1 MTQTAGVYAETE
13 ELAGLKEFLKKSPT
27 AFHAADTIRRELEAA
42 GFQELKESRRWQL
55 EKGGAYYVVRNGSS
69 VIAFRIGED
78 YRETGFLVT
87 ASHSDSPAFKIKEE
101 AEITVRDHYMQLNT
115 EGYGGMICSS
125 WMDRPLSIAGRVLV
139 RKKGEMQNSGQ
150 TEEMQSVQGGGEIYE
165 ARLID
170 FARDLVLIPNLAIH
184 MNRKV
189 NEGMALNLQTDLLPL
204 LGGAPVKSGRFREM
218 AAAEAGVSPEDL
230 LGMDL
235 YLYNRMEPSV
245 WGADREFFSAG
256 RLDDLEC
263 AYGTLQGLLRSRA
276 GSGIRL
282 YCCFDNEEV
291 GSGTKQG
298 ARSTFLQDVL
308 RRIVFGLGMDEED
321 YRCMC
326 ARSFMLSCDN
336 AHAVHPNHPEKT
348 DVKNCAYMNEGI
360 VIKSH
365 AGQKYTSD
373 GVSVSVFRGI
383 CEKAGVPVQYFS
395 NRSDEAGGSTLGNLA
410 MSRVSMNCVDIGLAQ
425 LAMHSAYET
434 AGVKD
439 IAYLIKACRQFYDS
453 RIVSDGNRVYVRS

>member
-1 MTQTAGVYAETE
+1 MTQTAEVYAETE

-235 YLYNRMEPSV
+235 YLYNRM
-245 WGADREFFSAG
+245 
-256 RLDDLEC
+256 
-263 AYGTLQGLLRSRA
+263 
-276 GSGIRL
+276 
-282 YCCFDNEEV
+282 
-291 GSGTKQG
+291 
-298 ARSTFLQDVL
+298 
-308 RRIVFGLGMDEED
+308 
-321 YRCMC
+321 
-326 ARSFMLSCDN
+326 
-336 AHAVHPNHPEKT
+336 
-348 DVKNCAYMNEGI
+348 
-360 VIKSH
+360 
-365 AGQKYTSD
+365 
-373 GVSVSVFRGI
+373 
-383 CEKAGVPVQYFS
+383 
-395 NRSDEAGGSTLGNLA
+395 
-410 MSRVSMNCVDIGLAQ
+410 
-425 LAMHSAYET
+425 
-434 AGVKD
+434 
-439 IAYLIKACRQFYDS
+439 
-453 RIVSDGNRVYVRS
+453 

>member
-139 RKKGEMQNSGQ
+139 RKKGEIKDPGQ

-184 MNRKV
+184 MNRKGGSSRDGPV
-189 NEGMALNLQTDLLPL
+189 SLQPHGALC
-204 LGGAPVKSGRFREM
+204 LGRGP
-218 AAAEAGVSPEDL
+218 GV
-230 LGMDL
+230 
-235 YLYNRMEPSV
+235 
-245 WGADREFFSAG
+245 F
-256 RLDDLEC
+256 
-263 AYGTLQGLLRSRA
+263 
-276 GSGIRL
+276 
-282 YCCFDNEEV
+282 
-291 GSGTKQG
+291 
-298 ARSTFLQDVL
+298 L
-308 RRIVFGLGMDEED
+308 RR
-321 YRCMC
+321 
-326 ARSFMLSCDN
+326 A
-336 AHAVHPNHPEKT
+336 
-348 DVKNCAYMNEGI
+348 
-360 VIKSH
+360 
-365 AGQKYTSD
+365 AG
-373 GVSVSVFRGI
+373 
-383 CEKAGVPVQYFS
+383 
-395 NRSDEAGGSTLGNLA
+395 
-410 MSRVSMNCVDIGLAQ
+410 
-425 LAMHSAYET
+425 
-434 AGVKD
+434 
-439 IAYLIKACRQFYDS
+439 
-453 RIVSDGNRVYVRS
+453 

>member
-1 MTQTAGVYAETE
+1 MTQAAGVYAENE
-13 ELAGLKEFLKKSPT
+13 ELSGLKEFLRKSPT
-27 AFHAADTIRRELEAA
+27 AFHAAEAIRRELEAA
-42 GFQELKESRRWQL
+42 GFQELKESSRWEL
-55 EKGGAYYVVRNGSS
+55 KKGGAYYTLRNGSS

-78 YRETGFLVT
+78 CEEAGFLLT

-101 AEITVRDHYMQLNT
+101 AEILVRDHYMQLNT

-125 WMDRPLSIAGRVLV
+125 WMDRPLSVAGRVLL
-139 RKKGEMQNSGQ
+139 RKKGG
-150 TEEMQSVQGGGEIYE
+150 EEVYE
-165 ARLID
+165 SKLID
-170 FARDLVLIPNLAIH
+170 FGRDLVLIPNLAIH

-204 LGGAPVKSGRFREM
+204 FGGAPVKSGRFRQMVAE
-218 AAAEAGVSPEDL
+218 EAGSAPEDL

-235 YLYNRMEPSV
+235 FLYNRMEPAV
-245 WGADREFFSAG
+245 WGAENEFLSAG

-263 AYGTLQGLLRSRA
+263 AYGTLKGFLQSTA
-276 GSGIRL
+276 GSGIQL

-298 ARSTFLQDVL
+298 AKSTFLQDVL
-308 RRIVFGLGMDEED
+308 RRIVFGLKLDEED

-395 NRSDEAGGSTLGNLA
+395 NRSDEAGGSTLGNLV
-410 MSRVSMNCVDIGLAQ
+410 MSQVSMNCVDIGLAQ

-439 IAYLIKACRQFYDS
+439 IAYLVKACRQFYDS
-453 RIVSDGNRVYVRS
+453 RIVCDGGRVIVRQ